1 MAEPFDAIRYIG
13 YLKVRWRW
21 IAVSAGVAATLAVAV
36 SLMMAR
42 QYTATARIVV
52 EPPAGADLRS
62 AMAVSPIYFESLRT
76 FEHFATSD
84 SLFQNAVDQ
93 LGIRALAGD
102 GALETLKRRILKVG
116 MVRNTRILEVSATLP
131 DARKAQ
137 AMAQFVAEAT
147 VAMNRAVASEGDRD
161 LLRDSEKHAADARAR
176 LEQLEA
182 EWAKLLA
189 REPVREIESDLAS
202 SSQLLSRMREQAL
215 SVELDMTEERQRAKQ
230 AAAEERAL
238 IEKQQAS
245 SRVRLDE
252 LRKQIATLEQQSAER
267 EKLLA
272 DRMAR
277 REDADAERKAAQA
290 ALVAADTHVRD
301 VRGGAGYR
309 GERLRVID
317 PGVVP
322 ERPSSPNLPLN
333 LIAAVLLA
341 LVFSVLYLTIAMNLE
356 AGNAAERRT
365 FVRAMARA
373 RDE

>member
-21 IAVSAGVAATLAVAV
+21 IAVSAGVAAILAVAV
-36 SLMMAR
+36 SLTMAK

-84 SLFQNAVDQ
+84 SLFRNAVDQ
-93 LGIRALAGD
+93 LGIRALAGN
-102 GALETLKRRILKVG
+102 GALEALKRRILKVG
-116 MVRNTRILEVSATLP
+116 IVRNTRILEVSATLP
-131 DARKAQ
+131 EARKAQ
-137 AMAQFVAEAT
+137 AMAQYVAEST
-147 VAMNRAVASEGDRD
+147 VAMNRAVLSEGDRD
-161 LLRDSEKHAADARAR
+161 LLRAAENQAEDARAR
-176 LEQLEA
+176 LEQLEIQ
-182 EWAKLLA
+182 WAQLLSKD
-189 REPVREIESDLAS
+189 PVREIESDLAS

-215 SVELDMTEERQRAKQ
+215 TVELDMSEEGQRAKQ
-230 AAAEERAL
+230 ASAEERAL
-238 IEKQQAS
+238 IGKQQAS

-252 LRKQIATLEQQSAER
+252 LRKQIAVLERQSAER

-272 DRMAR
+272 DRTAR
-277 REDADAERKAAQA
+277 REAAQAERKAAQE
-290 ALVAADTHVRD
+290 ALVAADAHMRD

-333 LIAAVLLA
+333 LIAAVLMA
-341 LVFSVLYLTIAMNLE
+341 LVLSVLYLTIAMNFE
-356 AGNAAERRT
+356 RRNAAERRT
-365 FVRAMARA
+365 FVRALSRA